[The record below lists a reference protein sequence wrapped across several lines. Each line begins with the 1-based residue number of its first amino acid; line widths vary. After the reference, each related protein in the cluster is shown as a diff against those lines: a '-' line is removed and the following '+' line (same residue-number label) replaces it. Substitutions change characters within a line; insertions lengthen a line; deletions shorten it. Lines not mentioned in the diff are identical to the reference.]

1 MLRPPARFLRS
12 YVLRRGY
19 RDGMPGFVIAV
30 ASAFYVFLKYA
41 KLWERREPPSD
52 GGDTPA

>member
-12 YVLRRGY
+12 YFQRRGFL
-19 RDGMPGFVIAV
+19 DGVPGFVIAV

-41 KLWERREPPSD
+41 KLWERTRLDDHRDSE
-52 GGDTPA
+52 A